1 MLFNTLIP
9 ELAVSHFDESLSF
22 YVLVLGF
29 QIEYQ
34 RPEQQFAFLSYQ
46 GNQIMIEQE
55 SSTWK
60 TGPFEYPYGRGMNFQ
75 MMVDSIDGLL
85 HSLRDHAYPIF
96 VEPEERWY
104 RAHQSLVGQRQFL
117 VLDPDG
123 YALRFA
129 QSLGE
134 RR

>member
-22 YVLVLGF
+22 YVSVLGF

-34 RPEQQFAFLSYQ
+34 RLEQQFAFLSYQ

-60 TGPFEYPYGRGMNFQ
+60 TGTCEYPYGRGISFQ

-85 HSLRDHAYPIF
+85 QSLRDHAYPIF

-104 RAHQSLVGQRQFL
+104 RANQSFIGQRQFL